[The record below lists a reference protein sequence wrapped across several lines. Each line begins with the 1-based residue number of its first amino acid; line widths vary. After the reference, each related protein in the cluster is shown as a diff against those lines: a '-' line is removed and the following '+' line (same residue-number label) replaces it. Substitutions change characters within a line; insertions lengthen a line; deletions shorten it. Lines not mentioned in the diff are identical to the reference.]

1 MEIVNV
7 TDQIIEVNVTN
18 DIVNIQVQTGAYPL
32 PNNVYSVFGRV
43 GNVVATEGDYTLNQ
57 LSGVTIASPV
67 SGQVLKYNGSSW
79 VNSTEDNPVTSV
91 FGRTGVVTAQTGDY
105 NTDQVGEGLINQY
118 YTNARARAA
127 ISENITGMEYSSAS
141 GIFSLTSGYVIPTQA
156 MLDAKVPY
164 TGATGDVNL
173 GEHQLSAGQIT
184 FDQTPTGAAGVGV
197 MRWNNS
203 DGTLDLGLKGGNVTL
218 QIGQETLYEIRN
230 ETGSIILNG
239 TSVFA
244 NGVTAGSGRI
254 TAAPFVA
261 DGNTREVR
269 YLGLATEDISNGVN
283 GFVTYFGYV
292 RNLDTRGTDVSSIS
306 VGDENWSVGDILYAH
321 PTAPGKLTNVKPE
334 HEIIVA
340 IIITRH
346 QNNGVLFVRPSSF
359 GHLEDLHDVS
369 ITDPK
374 IDGQG
379 LFLETISGNQLWRN
393 KTIAEALGY
402 TPVTSARTIS
412 TTAPLTGGGDLSAN
426 RTLAITQAGA
436 SADGYLSSTDW
447 NTFNNKQPLI
457 TAGTTAQYYR
467 GDKTFQTLN
476 TAAVPELTNLYYT
489 DARARA
495 AITGTA
501 PISVVSGVVSI
512 SQASGSSNGY
522 LSSTDWSTFNNK
534 QAALNGTGFVKISG
548 TTISYDNST
557 YLTTIS
563 GISAGGE
570 LSGTYA
576 NPSLVNSAVT
586 GKVLTGL
593 NLTPGGTIA
602 DTDTILGAFGKV
614 QNQISALVGGV
625 MYQGTWNASTNSPSI
640 TSSVGTKGHYYIVS
654 VAGSTNINGITDWK
668 VGDWIIFNGSTWD
681 KVDNT
686 DAVSSVNGYTG
697 AVSLVTSD
705 VAESGSLYFT
715 NARAIGS
722 TLTGYT
728 SGAGTISSS
737 DSILTAIQKLNGN
750 IGSLVTGVSSVFGR
764 TGAVT
769 AQSGDYTTTQV
780 TEGTN
785 LYYTQSRF
793 DTAFSGKTTTNLTE
807 GTNLYYTDGRVS
819 ANADVSANTAARHAA
834 VTLGTANGLSLSTQ
848 QLSLGLASSTT
859 NGALSSTD
867 WSTFNAKQSALTF
880 GNLTETTSSVL
891 TITGG
896 SNAVI
901 GSGTTIQVKQASGSQ
916 AGFLSAADWTTFN
929 SKQNALTNPITGT
942 GTTNTLPKFT
952 GTSTIGNS
960 NITDTGSL
968 ITLNSN
974 SYINGGLGIGTS
986 SLNGR
991 NLLIDRTL
999 TGLTV
1004 SISVFNISTIASD
1017 VTNTASSFRSSPS
1030 TQAAA
1035 FTLGTLNHFQA
1046 TNATIGAGSSVT
1058 TQVGYSV
1065 SALSAAT
1072 NNYGFRGQL
1081 ASATDRWNLYMDGT
1095 AANYMAG
1102 KVGIGMTS
1110 GTGKVFIKQESAFLY
1125 EGLNVYASTNDAFV
1139 GIGHT
1144 GSLAVINSSY
1154 NSTAAYYPLAFNTS
1168 DTERMRITSGG
1179 NVGIGT
1185 SNPQM
1190 PLSVQANTGNG
1201 AIRLI
1206 GTSNASSNNAGIYW
1220 YDSNDST
1227 FNGYLGNFSASF
1239 DIYNQRSTPMA
1250 FYTAGTERM
1259 RITSGGNVGIGTSS
1273 PAAKLEIREAPAGDW
1288 GISVT
1293 ANTTTS
1299 QSYGGIVR
1307 GGTNSNDVSFRANNA
1322 ANNSNYFTVRG
1333 DGAIFFLG
1341 SYPFTT
1347 GSGSNLWIDTSGV
1360 IQRNVSSIK
1369 YKKDVQDYDKGLAEL
1384 MKLRP
1389 VSYLSKSDLD
1399 SPKRFA
1405 GMIAEELHELGFSEY
1420 VNLDEKG
1427 EPDSISYAN
1436 MVTLLTKAIQELNA
1450 KVSALEN
1457 KS

>member
-67 SGQVLKYNGSSW
+67 SGQVLKYNGSAW
-79 VNSTEDNPVTSV
+79 VNTSEDNPVTSV

-141 GIFSLTSGYVIPTQA
+141 GIFSLASGYVIPTQA

-164 TGATGDVNL
+164 TGATGNVNL
-173 GEHQLSAGQIT
+173 GEYQLSAGQVT
-184 FDQTPTGAAGVGV
+184 FDQTPTGTAGVGV
-197 MRWNNS
+197 MRWNDT
-203 DGTLDLGLKGGNVTL
+203 DGTLDVGLKGGNVTL
-218 QIGQETLYEIRN
+218 QVGQEMVARVVNKTGADLLEANYQAVRISSAQGQRLAVQLAQGNNDLNSVDTIGIVTETITNNQEGFITILGQVKEIN
-230 ETGSIILNG
+230 TTGSIQGETWVDGDVLYLSP
-239 TSVFA
+239 SV
-244 NGVTAGSGRI
+244 AGGI
-254 TAAPFVA
+254 
-261 DGNTREVR
+261 
-269 YLGLATEDISNGVN
+269 
-283 GFVTYFGYV
+283 
-292 RNLDTRGTDVSSIS
+292 
-306 VGDENWSVGDILYAH
+306 
-321 PTAPGKLTNVKPE
+321 TNVKPSAPNHMLVIGYVE
-334 HEIIVA
+334 YAHAQHGKIYVKVQNGYELEELHDVA
-340 IIITRH
+340 PLPYI
-346 QNNGVLFVRPSSF
+346 NNGVLYRDTTTNLWKSA
-359 GHLEDLHDVS
+359 
-369 ITDPK
+369 
-374 IDGQG
+374 
-379 LFLETISGNQLWRN
+379 TIGTL
-393 KTIAEALGY
+393 LGY

-447 NTFNNKQPLI
+447 NTFNNKENAV
-457 TAGTTAQYYR
+457 TAGTSAQYYR
-467 GDKTFQTLN
+467 GDKTFQTLD
-476 TAAVPELTNLYYT
+476 TSVVPENTNLYYT
-489 DARARA
+489 DTRARA
-495 AITGTA
+495 AISGTA

-512 SQASGSSNGY
+512 SQVSGSSNGY
-522 LSSTDWSTFNNK
+522 LSSTDWNTFNNK

-570 LSGTYA
+570 LSGTYP
-576 NPSLVNSAVT
+576 NPTLVTSAVT
-586 GKVLTGL
+586 GKALTGL
-593 NLTPGGTIA
+593 NLTGGGTIA

-668 VGDWIIFNGSTWD
+668 VGDWIIFNGTTWD

-807 GTNLYYTDGRVS
+807 GINLYYTEGRVS
-819 ANADVSANTAARHAA
+819 ANTDVAANTAARHAA

-880 GNLTETTSSVL
+880 GNLTESTSSVL

-896 SNAVI
+896 SGSVI

-916 AGFLSAADWTTFN
+916 SGFLSSTDWSTFN
-929 SKQNALTNPITGT
+929 SKQNALTNPVTGT
-942 GTTNTLPKFT
+942 GTTNYLPKFT
-952 GTSTIGNS
+952 GTSTLGNS
-960 NITDTGSL
+960 IISESGSA
-968 ITLNSN
+968 ISIAG
-974 SYINGGLGIGTS
+974 SVKSDGTS
-986 SLNGR
+986 SEGKFIIER
-991 NLLIDRTL
+991 D
-999 TGLTV
+999 
-1004 SISVFNISTIASD
+1004 SVA
-1017 VTNTASSFRSSPS
+1017 TNTIIGSLD
-1030 TQAAA
+1030 
-1035 FTLGTLNHFQA
+1035 FTN
-1046 TNATIGAGSSVT
+1046 NN
-1058 TQVGYSV
+1058 
-1065 SALSAAT
+1065 AAT
-1072 NNYGFRGQL
+1072 TY
-1081 ASATDRWNLYMDGT
+1081 
-1095 AANYMAG
+1095 
-1102 KVGIGMTS
+1102 
-1110 GTGKVFIKQESAFLY
+1110 GKVFGGRNSAGDGYVALGTGVSNNLY
-1125 EGLNVYASTNDAFV
+1125 ALET
-1139 GIGHT
+1139 
-1144 GSLAVINSSY
+1144 
-1154 NSTAAYYPLAFNTS
+1154 
-1168 DTERMRITSGG
+1168 G

-1185 SNPQM
+1185 NSPNAKLDVLVASNNKIQ
-1190 PLSVQANTGNG
+1190 
-1201 AIRLI
+1201 I
-1206 GTSNASSNNAGIYW
+1206 GTGIVGSNGEYVGGFYYTSNKLLIESFLVG
-1220 YDSNDST
+1220 T
-1227 FNGYLGNFSASF
+1227 GYQPVLIAPN
-1239 DIYNQRSTPMA
+1239 
-1250 FYTAGTERM
+1250 
-1259 RITSGGNVGIGTSS
+1259 GGNVGISTSS
-1273 PAAKLEIREAPAGDW
+1273 PQRLLDVRGPVNLSNTTPTIGSTSGAYADVHLRTFSGYPSAQAKIVVVDYWMDFYSTYTDGFRWFNYNSAGTSPVERMRISSNGSVCINNTDTDEVALHVHGNNTTSGTAQFRNPSKGGNASHLHYGTYGDW
-1288 GISVT
+1288 YI
-1293 ANTTTS
+1293 
-1299 QSYGGIVR
+1299 R
-1307 GGTNSNDVSFRANNA
+1307 P
-1322 ANNSNYFTVRG
+1322 ANNSGSVYVKNYVAESDAR
-1333 DGAIFFLG
+1333 L
-1341 SYPFTT
+1341 
-1347 GSGSNLWIDTSGV
+1347 
-1360 IQRNVSSIK
+1360 
-1369 YKKDVQDYDKGLAEL
+1369 KDNIE
-1384 MKLRP
+1384 
-1389 VSYLSKSDLD
+1389 
-1399 SPKRFA
+1399 
-1405 GMIAEELHELGFSEY
+1405 
-1420 VNLDEKG
+1420 N
-1427 EPDSISYAN
+1427 ISYGLNEILNLKPRKFNWKESTNEVNGFIAQEVEEIIPALVN
-1436 MVTLLTKAIQELNA
+1436 EGQWKSVDYQGITAIVVKAIQELSA
-1450 KVSALEN
+1450 KLTALEN
-1457 KS
+1457 KA